1 MSLRFWHLLSGLFFI
16 HKTAYLCVLYIWKY
30 IWKWSHSVVSNTLQH
45 LRTVAYQA
53 PASMGFSR
61 QEYRSGLTFSFSRGY
76 SRPRD
81 QIWVSC
87 IPGRR
92 FNLWATREAQNKVS
106 SDERNFHILRLF
118 GLRMAWLELY
128 ATSTL
133 CLQFSSVAQ
142 SCLTL
147 CDSMNRSMPGLP
159 LRHQLPKSTQTHVYW
174 VADAIQPS
182 HLLSSPSLPALNLS
196 QHKDLFKWV
205 SS

>member
-1 MSLRFWHLLSGLFFI
+1 MCSLYMKVYMKMKSLSR
-16 HKTAYLCVLYIWKY
+16 V
-30 IWKWSHSVVSNTLQH
+30 QH
-45 LRTVAYQA
+45 FAA
-53 PASMGFSR
+53 PADCSLPGSCLHGIL
-61 QEYRSGLTFSFSRGY
+61 QVKVLEWVVISFSRGC

-81 QIWVSC
+81 QTRISS